1 MCIRI
6 EKEGGATVHQNR
18 TGIIKSQ
25 CKMMKTEEELKHL
38 KIRERSQKSI

>member
-6 EKEGGATVHQNR
+6 EKEGVNSAQNR

-25 CKMMKTEEELKHL
+25 CRMLKTEEELKHL
-38 KIRERSQKSI
+38 KIGERSQKSI